1 MNFGGRS
8 VVVLSAELFSHNPE
22 RLRKKNILREENVQ
36 IWMNLGLYEV
46 DELHCNEICAML
58 RHW

>member
-36 IWMNLGLYEV
+36 I
-46 DELHCNEICAML
+46 
-58 RHW
+58 